1 MIHQKTKQNPK
12 AKAIKKAVRDVVG
25 VSPKAGSRKRKPL
38 YARALFIHYA
48 WLAGIDKQAAAEY
61 IGLTR
66 RTAARLFFRYR
77 DYYTRPKFRKYAE
90 TIEAE
95 LNALGLLQEAPAPL
109 LDLPQRT
116 PKDQLTATPE
126 DITGA
131 IESVMGISPH
141 LLRISNGRHA
151 ERLILYARTI
161 YAHEAAEAGYY
172 FEDEIREIIG
182 YKANTSVTKT
192 LLRYDELTESRP
204 DSEFIRY
211 AGLVAE
217 AIKQRRPE

>member
-1 MIHQKTKQNPK
+1 MIHQKQNPK
-12 AKAIKKAVRDVVG
+12 AKAIMQAVRDVVE
-25 VSPKAGSRKRKPL
+25 VNPKAGGRKRKRL
-38 YARALFIHYA
+38 YARALFIHFA
-48 WLAGIDKQAAAEY
+48 WLAGIDKQIAAEY
-61 IGLTR
+61 IGRTR
-66 RTAARLFFRYR
+66 RTASRLFFRYR
-77 DYYTRPKFRKYAE
+77 DFYTRPKFRKYAK

-95 LNALGLLQEAPAPL
+95 LNALGLLQGAPAPL
-109 LDLPQRT
+109 LDLQRRT
-116 PKDQLTATPE
+116 PKDQLTATSE

-131 IESVMGISPH
+131 IERVMGITPH
-141 LLRISNGRHA
+141 LLRVSNGRHA

-182 YKANTSVTKT
+182 YKANSSVTKA

-211 AGLVAE
+211 AGLVAK
-217 AIKQRRPE
+217 AIKQRRPK